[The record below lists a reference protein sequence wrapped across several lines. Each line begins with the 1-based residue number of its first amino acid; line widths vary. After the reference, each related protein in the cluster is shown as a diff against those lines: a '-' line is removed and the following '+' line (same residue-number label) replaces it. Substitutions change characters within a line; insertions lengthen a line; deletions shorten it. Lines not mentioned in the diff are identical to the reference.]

1 MALVN
6 HAKKEI
12 NAKLVYYGPAGS
24 GKGTALRYI
33 YSRIKPMLR
42 GELKHIPAGGDNLL
56 FFDFSPFETP
66 LADGYRLRLHVYT
79 LTGPVKNPATW
90 KMTLKGADGLVIMVD
105 PAPDRIVQARE
116 SVSEL
121 RDLLSSYGVGVQDIP
136 LVLQFDCPDAEKS
149 DHDLSQLPS
158 SLDLPGLTACR
169 SNAASGEGMLDALSA
184 LVRPVMER
192 IADAAQQPVPTGG
205 AERSPYDEGD
215 ESLSPGEP
223 VESFSGA
230 SPDIYPEKTEL
241 SNDGAKIP
249 RISIAADS
257 FASEGTV
264 LRIPLDIACGDT
276 CRRLVITVSADV
288 LS

>member
-24 GKGTALRYI
+24 GKGAALRYI
-33 YSRIKPMLR
+33 YSRIKPVLR
-42 GELKHIPAGGDNLL
+42 GELKHVPAGGDNLL

-121 RDLLSSYGVGVQDIP
+121 RDLLSAYGVGVQDIP
-136 LVLQFDCPDAEKS
+136 LVLQFDCSDAEKC

-158 SLDLPGLTACR
+158 LLDLPGLTVCR
-169 SNAASGEGMLDALSA
+169 SNAESGEGMLDALSA

-192 IADAAQQPVPTGG
+192 IADAAQQPVSTGG
-205 AERSPYDEGD
+205 VGRSPYDEGD
-215 ESLSPGEP
+215 ESFSPGEA
-223 VESFSGA
+223 VESVSAA
-230 SPDIYPEKTEL
+230 SPDIPPEKAEL
-241 SNDGAKIP
+241 SNDSAEIP

-257 FASEGTV
+257 FTSEGTV

-288 LS
+288 L